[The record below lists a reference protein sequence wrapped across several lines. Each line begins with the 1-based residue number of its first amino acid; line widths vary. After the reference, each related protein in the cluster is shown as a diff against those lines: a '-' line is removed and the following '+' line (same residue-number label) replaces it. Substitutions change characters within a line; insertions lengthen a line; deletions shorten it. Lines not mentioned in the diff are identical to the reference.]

1 MFQRLRSPRAATVLA
16 AAATAAG
23 LALGASTAAFASSG
37 HNQVPQRE
45 SDQQNNGHHG
55 PRPGDVTLNQVDLAS
70 DVPGMAPVTDPNL
83 KNPWGN
89 SLSPI
94 SPLWI
99 SNQAS
104 DNATLYSTA
113 PGSSTATKSTAVQV
127 TMPDSVPGP
136 SGQVANT
143 GTGFVLSKRDGQRP
157 RGVHLRHA
165 RRAHRGV
172 EPQGRP
178 AHR

>member
-1 MFQRLRSPRAATVLA
+1 MFQRPRSPRAATVLA
-16 AAATAAG
+16 AAAAG
-23 LALGASTAAFASSG
+23 LALAGPAAAFASSG

-45 SDQQNNGHHG
+45 SGQQNNGHHG

-89 SLSPI
+89 SLSPT

-165 RRAHRGV
+165 RRPHRGV

>member
-45 SDQQNNGHHG
+45 SGQQNNGHRG

-89 SLSPI
+89 SLSPT

-104 DNATLYSTA
+104 DNATLYSIA

-127 TMPDSVPGP
+127 TMADSVPGP

-165 RRAHRGV
+165 RRPHRGV